1 MPDALP
7 PGKLFLRKV
16 PLGERLLNVYT
27 WLTIA
32 YAMAPIA
39 VMVVF
44 SFNQSPSGRIGLRW
58 LGFTTFWYQ
67 NAFAIPDLTTAL
79 VNSLEIA
86 ISSTLAAIIL
96 GTPLALALA
105 RYRFRGKT
113 VTDIVIFADIA
124 APAVVVGASLLS
136 VFLALN
142 LPRGMPTIFL
152 AHLAFNLA
160 FVVVV
165 IRARVTGLDRAL
177 DRAAADL
184 GATPWVTFWKVTLPL
199 IMPGILGAGL
209 LGFALSIDDVIITSF
224 VAGQTLTFPLWVYGA
239 EKTGTPPQVFVL
251 STFIFAGGLLL
262 AGLNSL
268 LSRRSAKAKA

>member
-1 MPDALP
+1 MPPDAGTLVVH
-7 PGKLFLRKV
+7 RRRV
-16 PLGERLLNVYT
+16 PRGERLLHIYT
-27 WLTIA
+27 WAMILFV
-32 YAMAPIA
+32 MAPIG

-44 SFNQSPSGRIGLRW
+44 SFNQSPSGRIGLHW
-58 LGFTTFWYQ
+58 LGFTTNWYA

-86 ISSTLAAIIL
+86 LSSTLAAIIL

-165 IRARVTGLDRAL
+165 IRARVTGLDEAL

-184 GATPWVTFWKVTLPL
+184 FATPWVTFWKVTLPL
-199 IMPGILGAGL
+199 IMPGILGAAL

-251 STFIFAGGLLL
+251 STFIFVAGLLL
-262 AGLNSL
+262 ALLNSL
-268 LSRRSAKAKA
+268 LARRNKT